1 MTHLADNPIVV
12 SGEEVADHSLV
23 DPGLL
28 TGRGLQAH
36 LLEVIGSTR
45 PSLDQLPARIFSCS
59 R

>member
-36 LLEVIGSTR
+36 LLEVVGSTR
-45 PSLDQLPARIFSCS
+45 PGLD
-59 R
+59 